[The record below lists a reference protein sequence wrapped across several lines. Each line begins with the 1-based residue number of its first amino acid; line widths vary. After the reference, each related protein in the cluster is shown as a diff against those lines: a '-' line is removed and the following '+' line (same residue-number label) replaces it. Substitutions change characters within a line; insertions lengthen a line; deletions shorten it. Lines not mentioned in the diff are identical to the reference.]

1 VAKVSLSKSSLS
13 QQTQQLKSYQQ
24 FLPSL
29 DLKRKQLMGERA
41 RALAERRLLD
51 ERLATAR
58 QRVAETLPMLAN
70 DELDLAGLVRVERME
85 LGRENVM
92 GTWLPTLAE
101 LHVVTRPYGW
111 LSKPHWLEPLV
122 EALTASVRLRVEAM
136 VAERRVAL
144 LEAAVRTVTQ
154 RVNLFDKVLIPQTRA
169 NIKRIRVA
177 LSDAERAA
185 VVRSKIAKKKRAA
198 GGVVGGLAGGQA

>member
-1 VAKVSLSKSSLS
+1 MAKVSLSKSSLS
-13 QQTQQLKSYQQ
+13 HQTQLLKGYQR

-41 RALAERRLLD
+41 RAQAERRALD
-51 ERLATAR
+51 QRLVAAR

-70 DELDLAGLVRVERME
+70 EELDLAGVVRVEHVE
-85 LGRENVM
+85 FCRENVM
-92 GTWLPTLAE
+92 GSWLPMLEHLEVA
-101 LHVVTRPYGW
+101 VRPYGYI
-111 LSKPHWLEPLV
+111 SKPHWLEPLI
-122 EALTASVRLRVEAM
+122 EALTASARLRIEAM
-136 VAERRVAL
+136 VAARRVVL

-154 RVNLFDKVLIPQTRA
+154 RVNLFDKVLIPQARA
-169 NIKRIRVA
+169 NIKRIRIA

-198 GGVVGGLAGGQA
+198 EGIA

>member
-1 VAKVSLSKSSLS
+1 MAKVSLSKSSLS
-13 QQTQQLKSYQQ
+13 HQTQQLKSYQQ

-41 RALAERRLLD
+41 RAQAERRAVD
-51 ERLATAR
+51 ERLAAAR
-58 QRVAETLPMLAN
+58 QQVAATLPMLGN
-70 DELDLAGLVRVERME
+70 EELDLAGLVQVEQVE
-85 LGRENVM
+85 LGRENVV
-92 GTWLPTLAE
+92 GTWLPALETLRVA
-101 LHVVTRPYGW
+101 VRPYGYI
-111 LSKPHWLEPLV
+111 SKPHWLEPLI
-122 EALTASVRLRVEAM
+122 EALTDSARLRVEAL

-169 NIKRIRVA
+169 NIKRIRIA

-198 GGVVGGLAGGQA
+198 EGLAEAVD

>member
-1 VAKVSLSKSSLS
+1 MAKVSLSKSSLS
-13 QQTQQLKSYQQ
+13 HQTQQLKSYQQ

-41 RALAERRLLD
+41 RAQAERRALD
-51 ERLATAR
+51 ERLAAAR
-58 QRVAETLPMLAN
+58 QRVAAALPMLAN
-70 DELDLAGLVRVERME
+70 EDLDLTGLVRVEQME
-85 LGRENVM
+85 LGRENLM
-92 GTWLPTLAE
+92 GTWLPTLAA
-101 LHVVTRPYGW
+101 LKVVARPYGY
-111 LSKPHWLEPLV
+111 LSKPHWLEPLIDALTESARLRI
-122 EALTASVRLRVEAM
+122 EALI
-136 VAERRVAL
+136 AERRVAL

-169 NIKRIRVA
+169 NIKRIRIA

-198 GGVVGGLAGGQA
+198 EGLD

>member
-1 VAKVSLSKSSLS
+1 MAKVSLSKSSLS
-13 QQTQQLKSYQQ
+13 QQTQQLKAYRQ

-41 RALAERRLLD
+41 RAQAEQRALD
-51 ERLATAR
+51 ERLAAAR
-58 QRVAETLPMLAN
+58 QRVADTLPMLGN
-70 DELDLAGLVRVERME
+70 EELDLTGLVRVEQVA

-101 LHVVTRPYGW
+101 LKIAVRPYGCI
-111 LSKPHWLEPLV
+111 SKPHWLEPLV
-122 EALTASVRLRVEAM
+122 DALTESARLRVEAM
-136 VAERRVAL
+136 LAARRVAL
-144 LEAAVRTVTQ
+144 LEGAVRTVTQ

-169 NIKRIRVA
+169 NIKRIRIA

-198 GGVVGGLAGGQA
+198 GGLAGGQA

>member
-1 VAKVSLSKSSLS
+1 MAKVSLSKSSLS
-13 QQTQQLKSYQQ
+13 QQSQRLKSYQQ

-29 DLKRKQLMGERA
+29 DMKRKQLMGERA
-41 RALAERRLLD
+41 RAQAERHSLEAAL
-51 ERLATAR
+51 EAVR

-70 DELDLAGLVRVERME
+70 HEVDLSSLVRVERVE
-85 LGRENVM
+85 LGRENRM

-101 LHVVTRPYGW
+101 LEITARPYGY
-111 LSKPHWLEPLV
+111 LSKPHWIEPLV
-122 EALTASVRLRVEAM
+122 NSLREALRLRVELM
-136 VAERRVAL
+136 LAERRLVL
-144 LEAAVRTVTQ
+144 LDKAVRTVTQ

-169 NIKRIRVA
+169 NIKRIRIA

-198 GGVVGGLAGGQA
+198 EGLG

>member
-1 VAKVSLSKSSLS
+1 MAKVSLSKSSLS

-41 RALAERRLLD
+41 RAEAERRRLD

-58 QRVAETLPMLAN
+58 QQVAASLPMLSN
-70 DELDLAGLVRVERME
+70 EELDLAGLVQVKQFE
-85 LGRENVM
+85 LGRENVV
-92 GTWLPTLAE
+92 GTWLPTLQDIQVA
-101 LHVVTRPYGW
+101 VRAYGY
-111 LSKPHWLEPLV
+111 LSKPHWLEPLI
-122 EALTASVRLRVEAM
+122 EALSASARLRIEAM
-136 VAERRVAL
+136 VAERRAAL
-144 LEAAVRTVTQ
+144 LNAAVRTVTQ

-169 NIKRIRVA
+169 NIKRIRIA
-177 LSDAERAA
+177 LSDAERSA

-198 GGVVGGLAGGQA
+198 EGLAEGGA

>member
-1 VAKVSLSKSSLS
+1 MAKVSLSKSSLS
-13 QQTQQLKSYQQ
+13 LQSQQLKSYQQ

-41 RALAERRLLD
+41 RALVALRDLD
-51 ERLATAR
+51 DRLAAVR
-58 QRVAETLPMLAN
+58 QRVAETLPMLA
-70 DELDLAGLVRVERME
+70 DRELDLTGLVRVEDVG

-101 LHVVTRPYGW
+101 MKVAVRPYGY
-111 LSKPHWLEPLV
+111 LSKPHWVEPLI
-122 EALTASVRLRVEAM
+122 EALTESARLQVEAM
-136 VAERRVAL
+136 LAERRMAL
-144 LEAAVRTVTQ
+144 LDQAVRTVTQ
-154 RVNLFDKVLIPQTRA
+154 RVNLFDKVLIPRTRA
-169 NIKRIRVA
+169 NIKRIRIA

-198 GGVVGGLAGGQA
+198 EGLP

>member
-1 VAKVSLSKSSLS
+1 MAKVSLSKSSLS
-13 QQTQQLKSYQQ
+13 QQTQQLKAYRQ

-41 RALAERRLLD
+41 RAQAEQRALD
-51 ERLATAR
+51 ERLAAAR
-58 QRVAETLPMLAN
+58 QRVADTLPMLGN
-70 DELDLAGLVRVERME
+70 EELDLTGLVRVEQVT

-101 LHVVTRPYGW
+101 LNIAVRPYGYVC
-111 LSKPHWLEPLV
+111 KPHWLEPLV
-122 EALTASVRLRVEAM
+122 DALTESARLRVEAM
-136 VAERRVAL
+136 LAARRVAL
-144 LEAAVRTVTQ
+144 LEGAVRTVTQ

-169 NIKRIRVA
+169 NIKRIRIA

-198 GGVVGGLAGGQA
+198 GGLAGGQG

>member
-1 VAKVSLSKSSLS
+1 MAKVSLSKSSLS
-13 QQTQQLKSYQQ
+13 LQTQQLKSYQQ

-41 RALAERRLLD
+41 RAQAERRVLD
-51 ERLATAR
+51 DRLVAVR
-58 QRVAETLPMLAN
+58 QRVAATLPMLAN
-70 DELDLAGLVRVERME
+70 DELDLTGLVRVEQVE

-101 LHVVTRPYGW
+101 LKVAVRPYGY
-111 LSKPHWLEPLV
+111 LSKPHWVEPLIQALTESARLRI
-122 EALTASVRLRVEAM
+122 EAL
-136 VAERRVAL
+136 VAERRVVL

-154 RVNLFDKVLIPQTRA
+154 RVNLFDKVLIPRTRA
-169 NIKRIRVA
+169 NIKRIRIA

-185 VVRSKIAKKKRAA
+185 VVSSKIAKKKRAA
-198 GGVVGGLAGGQA
+198 EGLD

>member
-1 VAKVSLSKSSLS
+1 MAKVSLSKSSLS
-13 QQTQQLKSYQQ
+13 LQTQQLKSYQQ

-41 RALAERRLLD
+41 RAQAERRGLD
-51 ERLATAR
+51 ERLAAAR
-58 QRVAETLPMLAN
+58 HRVAETLPMLAN
-70 DELDLAGLVRVERME
+70 EEIDLTGLVRVEQVE
-85 LGRENVM
+85 LGRENAM
-92 GTWLPTLAE
+92 GTWLPTLEGLRVA
-101 LHVVTRPYGW
+101 TRPYGYI
-111 LSKPHWLEPLV
+111 SKPHWLEPLI
-122 EALTASVRLRVEAM
+122 EALTASARLRVAAM

-154 RVNLFDKVLIPQTRA
+154 RVNLFDKVLIPETRA
-169 NIKRIRVA
+169 NIKRIRIA

-198 GGVVGGLAGGQA
+198 EGLAGGQG

>member
-1 VAKVSLSKSSLS
+1 MAKVSLSKSSLS

-41 RALAERRLLD
+41 RAETERRRLD

-58 QRVAETLPMLAN
+58 QQVAASLPMLSN
-70 DELDLAGLVRVERME
+70 EELDLTGLVQVKQFE
-85 LGRENVM
+85 LGRENVV
-92 GTWLPTLAE
+92 GTWLPTLQDIEVA
-101 LHVVTRPYGW
+101 VRSYGY
-111 LSKPHWLEPLV
+111 LSKPHWLEPLI
-122 EALTASVRLRVEAM
+122 EALSASARLRIEAM

-144 LEAAVRTVTQ
+144 LNAAVRTVTQ

-169 NIKRIRVA
+169 NIKRIRIA
-177 LSDAERAA
+177 LSDAERSA

-198 GGVVGGLAGGQA
+198 EGLAEGGA

>member
-1 VAKVSLSKSSLS
+1 MAKVSLSKSSLS

-41 RALAERRLLD
+41 RARAERLALD
-51 ERLATAR
+51 ERLAAAR
-58 QRVAETLPMLAN
+58 QQITASLPMLGN
-70 DELDLAGLVRVERME
+70 EELDLNALVRVKHVE
-85 LGRENVM
+85 LGRENVV
-92 GTWLPTLAE
+92 GTWLPTLEAIE
-101 LHVVTRPYGW
+101 VDVRPYGYI
-111 LSKPHWLEPLV
+111 SKPHWLEPLI
-122 EALTASVRLRVEAM
+122 EALTASARLRIEAM

-144 LEAAVRTVTQ
+144 LNAAVRTVTQ
-154 RVNLFDKVLIPQTRA
+154 RVNLFDKVLIPQTRE
-169 NIKRIRVA
+169 NIKRIRIA

-198 GGVVGGLAGGQA
+198 EGLAQGQV